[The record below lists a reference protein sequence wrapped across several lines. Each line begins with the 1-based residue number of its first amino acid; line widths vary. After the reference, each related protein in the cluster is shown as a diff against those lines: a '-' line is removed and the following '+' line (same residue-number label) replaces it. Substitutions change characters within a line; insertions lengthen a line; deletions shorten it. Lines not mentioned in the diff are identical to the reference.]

1 MKTSKQVK
9 HQARFLFRLCVADG
23 SMKEDRVRQVLQGI
37 LTGKRRGYLA
47 LANEFERLV
56 KLERLQHAAK
66 VESAVPLALIDS
78 MRIRVGRDVYD
89 GSVRAG
95 RVALDKSF

>member
-9 HQARFLFRLCVADG
+9 HQARHLFRLCVADG
-23 SMKEDRVRQVLQGI
+23 SIKEDRVRQVLQGI
-37 LTGKRRGYLA
+37 LTGKRRGYVA

-56 KLERLQHAAK
+56 KLERLRRTAK
-66 VESAVPLALIDS
+66 LESTLPPPPGIK
-78 MRIRVGRDVYD
+78 IRVGSDVYD

-95 RVALDKSF
+95 MVALEKSF